1 LDDPPWYT
9 ASILDERFPAPDRL
23 ALKQLLEVLDEAD
36 ALSEKDAQKALVAFL
51 RGAESKRR
59 R

>member
-1 LDDPPWYT
+1 
-9 ASILDERFPAPDRL
+9 L